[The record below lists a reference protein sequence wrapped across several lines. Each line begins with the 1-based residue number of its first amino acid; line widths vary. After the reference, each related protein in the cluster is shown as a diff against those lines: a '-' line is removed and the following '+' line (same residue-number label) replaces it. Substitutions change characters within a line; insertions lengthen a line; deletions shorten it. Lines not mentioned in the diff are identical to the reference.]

1 MVVAAAPTR
10 PPTATATGDGGAQ
23 LPPITEVINPADL
36 SDDDDSE
43 CEFVPSDDSSSESE
57 DECLLDSIDKDEVE
71 EYNFVKQLQTYD
83 DVGNTFAPTE
93 LDDWKKTEA
102 ALVERNQR
110 GYYRSKITHAQLY
123 KDMTL
128 AYQPYIQ
135 EEMLKQLQ
143 HSFSTQRNEAMNQ
156 SVASYAPK
164 GKTYSLTDS
173 LDTRVCI
180 AGGIQIHGYAGL
192 WSKIFGAFQIELD
205 DNLRKHLESRDRTK
219 AYKGR
224 RQKSIEGKKLRGQ
237 KRYEKVK
244 VAQEEWEEM
253 QRTGMGYNPGM
264 AATTA
269 IAKQKAKE
277 NLPSAAERNPKG
289 TAKELLRCQYY
300 PSFCNCLGHS
310 TARSK
315 QCGMHGKSKEEVSAA
330 KKIIL
335 SNAVANEIEKIQNSG
350 KYQIQIPGE

>member
-1 MVVAAAPTR
+1 M
-10 PPTATATGDGGAQ
+10 
-23 LPPITEVINPADL
+23 
-36 SDDDDSE
+36 
-43 CEFVPSDDSSSESE
+43 
-57 DECLLDSIDKDEVE
+57 E
-71 EYNFVKQLQTYD
+71 EYNFVKQLESYD

-93 LDDWKKTEA
+93 LEDWKKTEA
-102 ALVERNQR
+102 ALVQRNQR

-128 AYQPYIQ
+128 AYQPYIE

-205 DNLRKHLESRDRTK
+205 DNLRKHLESRDGTK
-219 AYKGR
+219 AYKSL
-224 RQKSIEGKKLRGQ
+224 RQRSVEGKKLRGK
-237 KRYEKVK
+237 KRYDKVK

-253 QRTGMGYNPGM
+253 QRTGVGYNPGM
-264 AATTA
+264 AAATA
-269 IAKQKAKE
+269 IAKQKAKA

-289 TAKELLRCQYY
+289 TAKELLRCPYY

-330 KKIIL
+330 KKKIL
-335 SNAVANEIEKIQNSG
+335 SDAVANEMEKIRNSG
-350 KYQIQIPGE
+350 EFAIQIPGE